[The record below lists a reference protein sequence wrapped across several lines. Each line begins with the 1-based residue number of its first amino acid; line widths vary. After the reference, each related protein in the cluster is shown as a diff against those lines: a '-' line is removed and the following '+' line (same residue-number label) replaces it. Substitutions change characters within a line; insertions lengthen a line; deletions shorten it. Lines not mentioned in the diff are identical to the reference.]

1 MASSFAINTGAGK
14 PGGMKVIEV
23 GEDDVLSINK
33 PSVAKMVFDE
43 LVKSQQL
50 DVASTDPAMQRQ
62 VAQAMILAKNSIA
75 AYQAS
80 LDPRYKSIDDY
91 KKRAT
96 ANPFL
101 VQASGSRT

>member
-1 MASSFAINTGAGK
+1 MGDKGFAHNWKGLNPT
-14 PGGMKVIEV
+14 
-23 GEDDVLSINK
+23 
-33 PSVAKMVFDE
+33 
-43 LVKSQQL
+43 
-50 DVASTDPAMQRQ
+50 MQRQ

-80 LDPRYKSIDDY
+80 LDPRYKSLDDY

-101 VQASGSRT
+101 LQAGGSRT